1 MNDIAIALALHVL
14 AIVVWIGGVGF
25 ATLALLPAVRRLPDI
40 DQRLMIFEAA
50 ERRFAPVARGAVL
63 LAGATGFYMVARLDA
78 WRWFNMPATWWMSA
92 MLVIWVLFA
101 LLLFVLE
108 PFFLRRRFATH
119 ARAAPDAS
127 FRNAQRLHWILLI
140 ASLVTIFGAAAGSHG
155 LMLLR

>member
-25 ATLALLPAVRRLPDI
+25 ATLALLPAVRHLPDI
-40 DQRLMIFEAA
+40 DQRLMIFEAT

-108 PFFLRRRFATH
+108 PFVLHRRFAAH

-155 LMLLR
+155 LMLFH